1 MTARFVL
8 TSFGTSKAPR
18 KASLI
23 EVANPKKRKNA
34 MIMQS
39 KFQQIDLI
47 SDVDS
52 SLHLNS
58 DL

>member
-39 KFQQIDLI
+39 KFSTNRLDK
-47 SDVDS
+47 
-52 SLHLNS
+52 
-58 DL
+58 